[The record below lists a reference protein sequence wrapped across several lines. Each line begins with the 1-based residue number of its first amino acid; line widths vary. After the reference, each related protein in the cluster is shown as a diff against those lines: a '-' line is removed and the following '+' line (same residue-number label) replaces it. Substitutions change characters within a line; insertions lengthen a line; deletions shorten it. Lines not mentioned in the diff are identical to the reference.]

1 MFDRDFDL
9 AVQAEGETGG
19 DAMDLSSVSDIARR
33 IGDLAVSIAAVSG
46 DVQDVSELAVRQR
59 DGFLVIKDRMRDM
72 ATHGLQVRDAAASAL
87 EQSGAAE
94 ERIGL
99 TSSHLAQMVV
109 QVANL
114 TEQVAVIS
122 ERLTRVAETVKSVT
136 KVSQHV
142 AGIARHT
149 NLLSLNAAVEAARA
163 GEYGRGF
170 AVVAGEVKNLST
182 QASSATAEIT
192 GTVDKLA
199 EELNS
204 LIGQVTD
211 AGSLADKIRDV
222 TGAVEDDVHA
232 LPETFA
238 TVRRA
243 QEDIVSASRSI
254 EGSIMDTQQQVETLT
269 DTVEQSTV
277 SLSTASDKL
286 FDVTD
291 ASETITG
298 ISARLGVQTVDTPYV
313 DAVCDAAAAI
323 SRIFEES
330 VTRGAI
336 SVHDLFD
343 EAYTV
348 IPGSDPQQHMTRFVH
363 FTDRML
369 PGIQEPMLNFS
380 EQVVFCAA
388 TDRNGYIATHNLK
401 FSRPQDAG
409 AVEWNAKHSRN
420 RRIFNDRVGLRAGQS
435 QRPFLVQAYRRD
447 MGGGEYRM
455 MKDVSAPITVN
466 GRHWGGLRLAYLVG

>member
-1 MFDRDFDL
+1 MLDRNFDL
-9 AVQAEGETGG
+9 NGPATPVTE

-46 DVQDVSELAVRQR
+46 DVQDVSALSMQQR

-72 ATHGLQVRDAAASAL
+72 ALHGLQVRDAAASAL

-99 TSSHLAQMVV
+99 TSTHLTEMVA
-109 QVANL
+109 QVAHL
-114 TEQVAVIS
+114 TEQVAVIND
-122 ERLTRVAETVKSVT
+122 RLSRVADTVKSVT

-182 QASSATAEIT
+182 QASSATSEIT
-192 GTVDKLA
+192 NTVDKLA
-199 EELNS
+199 EELNW
-204 LIGQVTD
+204 LIGQVSD

-243 QEDIVSASRSI
+243 QEEIVSASRSI
-254 EGSIMDTQQQVETLT
+254 ESSIMDTQHEVETLT
-269 DTVEQSTV
+269 DTVQQSTV
-277 SLSTASDKL
+277 SLSTASTKL
-286 FDVTD
+286 LDVTD

-298 ISARLGVQTVDTPYV
+298 ISARLGVHTVDTPYI
-313 DAVCDAAAAI
+313 DAVREAADTI
-323 SRIFEES
+323 SRIFQES
-330 VTRGAI
+330 VMRGAI
-336 SVHDLFD
+336 SMSDLFD
-343 EAYTV
+343 EAYRE
-348 IPGSDPQQHMTRFVH
+348 IPGSDPQQHTTRFAA
-363 FTDRML
+363 FTDRLL
-369 PGIQEPMLNFS
+369 PAIQEPMLQFS
-380 EQVVFCAA
+380 DTVVFCAA
-388 TDRNGYIATHNLK
+388 TDRNGYIGTHNLK
-401 FSRPQDAG
+401 FSRPQEPG
-409 AVEWNAKHSRN
+409 ATEWNAKHARN

-455 MKDVSAPITVN
+455 MKDVSAPITVD
-466 GRHWGGLRLAYLVG
+466 GRHWGGLRLAYQVG

>member
-1 MFDRDFDL
+1 MLDRTYDL
-9 AVQAEGETGG
+9 DEPVTSMTGAG
-19 DAMDLSSVSDIARR
+19 TDMTMVSDIARR
-33 IGDLAVSIAAVSG
+33 IGDLAVSIATVSG
-46 DVQDVSELAVRQR
+46 EVQDLSSLSMQQR
-59 DGFLVIKDRMRDM
+59 DGFLVIKERMCDM

-99 TSSHLAQMVV
+99 TSTHLTEMVA
-109 QVANL
+109 QVAHL
-114 TEQVAVIS
+114 TKQVAVIND
-122 ERLTRVAETVKSVT
+122 RLSQVADTVKSVT

-192 GTVDKLA
+192 NTVDKLA
-199 EELNS
+199 EELNW
-204 LIGQVTD
+204 LIGQVSD

-243 QEDIVSASRSI
+243 QEEIVAASKSI
-254 EGSIMDTQQQVETLT
+254 ETSIMDTQHQVETLT
-269 DTVEQSTV
+269 DTVEQSTL
-277 SLSTASDKL
+277 SLSTASEKL
-286 FDVTD
+286 MDVTD

-298 ISARLGVQTVDTPYV
+298 ISARMGVQTVDTPYV
-313 DAVCDAAAAI
+313 DAVCDAANAI
-323 SRIFEES
+323 SRMFEEA
-330 VTRGAI
+330 VARGTV
-336 SVHDLFD
+336 SLSDLFD
-343 EAYTV
+343 ERYTE
-348 IPGSDPQQHMTRFVH
+348 IPGSDPQQHMTRFAN
-363 FTDRML
+363 FTDRIL
-369 PGIQEPMLNFS
+369 PAVQEPMLKFS
-380 EQVVFCAA
+380 DKVVFCAA

-401 FSRPQDAG
+401 FSRPQEPG
-409 AVEWNAKHSRN
+409 AAEWNAKHARN